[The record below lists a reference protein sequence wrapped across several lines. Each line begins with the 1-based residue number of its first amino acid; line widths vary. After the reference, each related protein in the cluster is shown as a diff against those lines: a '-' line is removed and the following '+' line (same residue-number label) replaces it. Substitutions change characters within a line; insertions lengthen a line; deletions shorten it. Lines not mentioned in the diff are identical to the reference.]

1 MAGGA
6 TLIFDTE
13 LVAVNGKTGGGKAAD
28 NDSELQMK
36 DQLSSTIPR
45 LRNCD
50 ETVKAL
56 PRSVI
61 TLDCILS

>member
-36 DQLSSTIPR
+36 DQLSSIPR

-50 ETVKAL
+50 GTVKAC
-56 PRSVI
+56 
-61 TLDCILS
+61 LDQ

>member
-28 NDSELQMK
+28 NDSEL
-36 DQLSSTIPR
+36 
-45 LRNCD
+45 
-50 ETVKAL
+50 
-56 PRSVI
+56 
-61 TLDCILS
+61 

>member
-36 DQLSSTIPR
+36 DQLSSIPR
-45 LRNCD
+45 LQNCD
-50 ETVKAL
+50 ETVKAC
-56 PRSVI
+56 
-61 TLDCILS
+61 LDQ